1 MVCVR
6 GERQVFEK
14 PHGFLHP
21 RQCNR
26 YVCLCSRKGFLRGAQ
41 IAHFGG
47 GFEDGVVVRVREEAR
62 RLEVRDEAGEV
73 LEFVLNPATARFVAA
88 GSCSGRASGAGGEGG

>member
-1 MVCVR
+1 V
-6 GERQVFEK
+6 
-14 PHGFLHP
+14 
-21 RQCNR
+21 
-26 YVCLCSRKGFLRGAQ
+26 GAGAR

-47 GFEDGVVVRVREEAR
+47 GFEDAIVVGVHEHGR

-88 GSCSGRASGAGGEGG
+88 GSAQGARLELVGEGV